1 MTSLPHAPMGDNLIL
16 SVDGGSGSF
25 DDLAKSMERG
35 LLITTL
41 WYIRMVDPQTLLL
54 TGLTRDGIYLVEGGE
69 VQGAVNNFRWND
81 SPLNI
86 LNNIV
91 KAGAT
96 EITQPRE
103 WADYVDRVAMPPMII
118 KDFNMSTVSE
128 AN

>member
-1 MTSLPHAPMGDNLIL
+1 MGENLIL
-16 SVDGGSGSF
+16 TVDGGSGSLE
-25 DDLAKSMERG
+25 DLATKLGNG
-35 LLITTL
+35 LLVTTL

-54 TGLTRDGIYLVEGGE
+54 TGLTRDGIYLVKNGE

-86 LNNIV
+86 LNNIAE
-91 KAGAT
+91 AGST
-96 EITQPRE
+96 EICQPRE